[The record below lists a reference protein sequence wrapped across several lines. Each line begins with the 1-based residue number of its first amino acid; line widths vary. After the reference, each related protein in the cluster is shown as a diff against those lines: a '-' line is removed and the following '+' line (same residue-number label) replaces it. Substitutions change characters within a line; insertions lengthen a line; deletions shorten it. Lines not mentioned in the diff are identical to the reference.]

1 MLRLDPFE
9 TSIHSAHGQT
19 VEDKL
24 ESEIGFRISS
34 SNQPSHGLAEL
45 LAENDP
51 FEIVDAMKNV
61 GAIYKRS
68 NTYYYYEENE
78 SQCLKGDC
86 CSGCSISDGMEY
98 TMENI

>member
-1 MLRLDPFE
+1 MLLLDPFE
-9 TSIHSAHGQT
+9 TSRPSIHSAHGQT

-61 GAIYKRS
+61 GAIYERS
-68 NTYYYYEENE
+68 NYYYYSEENIGVAVFKWG
-78 SQCLKGDC
+78 LLFRMLD
-86 CSGCSISDGMEY
+86 I
-98 TMENI
+98 